1 MILTGDQKTD
11 FFTVMA
17 LIDSFAEASG
27 GKIKAKEDSLFALTK
42 RIHIDFPCVD
52 GLENA
57 NIFKK
62 ASVFLCEFIGE
73 QIIENIESDSFCDKI
88 TKIPSYESAI
98 VGFHVVT
105 TLLNGATVGDSTIEN
120 PIELS
125 QHSYIDII
133 NALSSASINTS
144 FRLIAVF
151 LEQLVYKTNPKLQ
164 YSETTPIN

>member
-1 MILTGDQKTD
+1 LY
-11 FFTVMA
+11 
-17 LIDSFAEASG
+17 
-27 GKIKAKEDSLFALTK
+27 
-42 RIHIDFPCVD
+42 FPCVD

-105 TLLNGATVGDSTIEN
+105 TLLNGAIVGGRTIEN

-133 NALSSASINTS
+133 DALSSASINTS

-151 LEQLVYKTNPKLQ
+151 LEQLVYKTNPNLQ
-164 YSETTPIN
+164 YSGTTPINLIIHNSKYSKYFAFVKSNKTLNVNPKYPCFYRPLAIKPSA